1 MSTDAELYFWLE
13 RRYRG
18 WRPSRRSERWTV
30 AIESSET
37 PYRLTSSS
45 MFGPEQISIPSA
57 RGGRRIIAALACLD
71 PMIYVDHE
79 WRDLSEAS
87 WQLVDETKI
96 KLVVS
101 GALEQQ
107 KNVAEKLTSALRSH
121 RDDYVMDYMANQLL
135 VARLRSLG
143 YLPKEVEW
151 I

>member
-1 MSTDAELYFWLE
+1 
-13 RRYRG
+13 
-18 WRPSRRSERWTV
+18 
-30 AIESSET
+30 
-37 PYRLTSSS
+37 
-45 MFGPEQISIPSA
+45 
-57 RGGRRIIAALACLD
+57 
-71 PMIYVDHE
+71 MIYVDHE